1 MLSRR
6 RFLSGALGACLAL
19 ATPRSCKARDDP
31 SRSGSVGS
39 SGQEAIDLGIA
50 YLVHRQRADG
60 SFGTGQHV
68 GNVAITSLAGL
79 ALMAGGHLPDHG
91 PHGKTVSSALEFVL
105 NQEEGR
111 RGYLYNQAGTPHG
124 PMYGHGFGTL
134 FLGELYGM
142 VHGRGLRDR
151 LRATLKR
158 AVDLIVASQN
168 SKGGW
173 RYYPES
179 TDADIS
185 VTICQIMALRSA
197 RNAGIFVPKTTVD
210 RCIKYVKSCQE
221 PEGGF
226 RYMDRGGTAAFARSA
241 AGVVALYS
249 AGLYRDPAIDKGLK
263 YLMRYKPHRDLT
275 RHDVHYFYG
284 HYYAAQAMWTAGDTY
299 WSEWYPAIRDELVAR
314 ARHVDGE
321 CFWTDAVCPHY
332 ATAMACII
340 LQIPNNYL
348 PILQK

>member
-1 MLSRR
+1 M
-6 RFLSGALGACLAL
+6 
-19 ATPRSCKARDDP
+19 
-31 SRSGSVGS
+31 
-39 SGQEAIDLGIA
+39 IDQGIA
-50 YLVHRQRADG
+50 YLVHRQRGDG

-111 RGYLYNQAGTPHG
+111 RGYLYNRAGTPHG

-142 VHGRGLRDR
+142 VNGRGIRDR
-151 LRATLKR
+151 LRSTLKR

-185 VTICQIMALRSA
+185 VTICQIMALRLA
-197 RNAGIFVPKTTVD
+197 QR
-210 RCIKYVKSCQE
+210 RH
-221 PEGGF
+221 F
-226 RYMDRGGTAAFARSA
+226 RPQG
-241 AGVVALYS
+241 
-249 AGLYRDPAIDKGLK
+249 
-263 YLMRYKPHRDLT
+263 HR
-275 RHDVHYFYG
+275 
-284 HYYAAQAMWTAGDTY
+284 
-299 WSEWYPAIRDELVAR
+299 
-314 ARHVDGE
+314 
-321 CFWTDAVCPHY
+321 
-332 ATAMACII
+332 
-340 LQIPNNYL
+340 
-348 PILQK
+348 